1 MEQTI
6 DYKGYKIRILIDD
19 DPESPNEWGDDST
32 FLVYDHRQF
41 MVKRDGFE
49 PRDIWGYFNGED
61 ASMGFLYEDYYI
73 FPVEA
78 YIHSGVKLSLY
89 EADLT
94 CRFDSSVTGF
104 VLVKSKVESMAGI
117 KFITESMAKKRAES
131 LLEIWNQY
139 LSGEIYG
146 FIIEKPN
153 VIYSITKKKF
163 DRLVFENDLANLE
176 SEFDVDHIW
185 EEIDSCWGF
194 YGDPEESGCID
205 EAKFIID
212 KLTKDD

>member
-1 MEQTI
+1 MEQDI
-6 DYKGYKIRILIDD
+6 EYKGYKIRILIDD

-49 PRDIWGYFNGED
+49 PRDIWEYFNGED

-104 VLVKSKVESMAGI
+104 VLVKSKIESMAGI